1 MSDKTASMKPEA
13 MAGGQAGVVPSS
25 DIRAIKL
32 NYIQL
37 NKRATTA
44 SNNPG
49 VGRKIPQKGGNLTGP
64 DKLNNGQPQLAVT
77 G

>member
-1 MSDKTASMKPEA
+1 MKPEA
-13 MAGGQAGVVPSS
+13 MAATGGGVPSS

-49 VGRKIPQKGGNLTGP
+49 VGRKIPQKGGNLTAAHEKVASG
-64 DKLNNGQPQLAVT
+64 GA
-77 G
+77 

>member
-1 MSDKTASMKPEA
+1 MKPEA
-13 MAGGQAGVVPSS
+13 MAGGQGGVVPSS

-49 VGRKIPQKGGNLTGP
+49 VGRKIPQKGGNTAPEKVPNSG
-64 DKLNNGQPQLAVT
+64 
-77 G
+77 